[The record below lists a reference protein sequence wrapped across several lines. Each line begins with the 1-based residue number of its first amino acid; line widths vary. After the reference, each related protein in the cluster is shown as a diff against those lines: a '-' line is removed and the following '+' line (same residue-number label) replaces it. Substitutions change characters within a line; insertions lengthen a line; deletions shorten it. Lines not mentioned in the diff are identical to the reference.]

1 MRQEATTQGPLR
13 FAVFG
18 NEYQAH
24 KSAAAQQLLSLLAA
38 RGAEVCVEETFYRF
52 LTERQGVTASV
63 ARVFRRLD
71 FDVDFAVSLGGD
83 GTLLRAASRV
93 GSRRMPIVG
102 VNTGHL
108 GYLADVTPQELE
120 RSVEMLFAGEYATER
135 HAVIELSVDGTVL
148 GGCPQA
154 LNDIAVLKQ
163 DNASMI
169 AIRATVDGELLTT
182 YLADGLIVSTPT
194 GSTAYSLSNG
204 GPIIMPQTGVL
215 CLTPVAPHSLNV
227 RPIVVHDT
235 AEIRLDVTSRSHK
248 FLVAIDGRSEKLPE
262 GASLTV
268 RRAPY
273 DVLIVK
279 HPRHTYLSTLREKM
293 MWGADKR
300 GEA

>member
-1 MRQEATTQGPLR
+1 MIQEAKNAGPLR

-24 KSAAAQQLLSLLAA
+24 KSAAAAELLALLTA

-52 LTERQGVTASV
+52 LTERQGVSVTA

-71 FDVDFAVSLGGD
+71 FDVDFAISLGGD

-93 GSRRMPIVG
+93 GCRRVPIVG

-108 GYLADVTPQELE
+108 GYLADVTPGDLSS
-120 RSVEMLFAGEYATER
+120 SVDMLFAGQYAVER
-135 HAVIELSVDGTVL
+135 HAVVELSVEGTVL

-182 YLADGLIVSTPT
+182 YMADGLIISTPT

-227 RPIVVHDT
+227 RPIVVPDT
-235 AEIRLDVTSRSHK
+235 AEIRLDITSRSHK

-262 GASLTV
+262 GATLTV

-273 DVLIVK
+273 EVLIVK
-279 HPRHTYLSTLREKM
+279 RPEHTYLTTLREKM
-293 MWGADKR
+293 MWGVR
-300 GEA
+300 NGE